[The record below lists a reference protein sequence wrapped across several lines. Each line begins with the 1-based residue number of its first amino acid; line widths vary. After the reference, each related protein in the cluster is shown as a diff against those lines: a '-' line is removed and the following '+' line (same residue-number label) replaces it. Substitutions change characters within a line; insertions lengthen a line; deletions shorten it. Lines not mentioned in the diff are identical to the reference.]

1 MLDIECRLEPTISW
15 DLPQRPSK
23 KEDQSK
29 SKFRYRRENRIRDP
43 WSWLTGTRRKTK
55 DSSLETGIE
64 LQKIAEKVEENVP
77 LKSSDFKL
85 SEPVD
90 SKNRKKVKKKKKV
103 RSENEFVSSEDE
115 GDTQVRHA
123 YQSPTRELKS
133 RHSDLS
139 LTKMRKTDPD
149 LSVDANILKTDRN
162 ISNDLQ
168 FYTADQNLSKAVQVE
183 STIWSDAKVFK
194 TDSNVLSDAKTFKTD
209 SNVLSDAMIFKQ
221 DSNDLSDAQIFK
233 TYSNVLSDA
242 KLRHVASSPIDALWI
257 CSASLISTEGGRGEA
272 RTSEKARNLIE
283 NDRNSVEDDRNSD
296 EDLDQ
301 EVEKYLKEVDKRL
314 SVDLLEDLKV
324 SLKI

>member
-90 SKNRKKVKKKKKV
+90 SKNRKKLKKKKKV

-115 GDTQVRHA
+115 GVTQVRHA

-149 LSVDANILKTDRN
+149 LSINANILKTDRN

-168 FYTADQNLSKAVQVE
+168 FYTADQNLSKAFQVE
-183 STIWSDAKVFK
+183 STVWSDAKFFK
-194 TDSNVLSDAKTFKTD
+194 T
-209 SNVLSDAMIFKQ
+209 
-221 DSNDLSDAQIFK
+221 DSNDLSDAKIFK
-233 TYSNVLSDA
+233 PDSNVLSDA
-242 KLRHVASSPIDALWI
+242 KLRHVANSPIDALWI

>member
-1 MLDIECRLEPTISW
+1 MDLECRLEPTISW
-15 DLPQRPSK
+15 DLPQNASK
-23 KEDQSK
+23 KEDPSK

-64 LQKIAEKVEENVP
+64 LQKIAEKVEEIVP

-103 RSENEFVSSEDE
+103 RSENDFVSSEDE
-115 GDTQVRHA
+115 GVTQVRHA

-139 LTKMRKTDPD
+139 LTKMRKTDPE
-149 LSVDANILKTDRN
+149 LSSDAKVLKTDRN
-162 ISNDLQ
+162 LSNDLQ
-168 FYTADQNLSKAVQVE
+168 FYTADQNLLNAVKVE
-183 STIWSDAKVFK
+183 PTVWSDAKIFR
-194 TDSNVLSDAKTFKTD
+194 TDSNVLSDA
-209 SNVLSDAMIFKQ
+209 IFKP
-221 DSNDLSDAQIFK
+221 DS
-233 TYSNVLSDA
+233 TVLSDA

-272 RTSEKARNLIE
+272 RTSEKARNLVE
-283 NDRNSVEDDRNSD
+283 NDRNSVEDDRNSVEDDRNSD